1 MPTRM
6 IEMKHNTKGLSRKC
20 SKHDLFHSGPGLQCG
35 NCLAVNY
42 AEYTHEVS
50 GKFFM
55 RTAWTGGDTPPKR
68 FNDPYFKGLRK
79 QFFRELLND
88 CGGLDLWECAGT
100 TRWERAR
107 IFWNQA
113 TLNAWRTLKE
123 YERKTTMKVW

>member
-1 MPTRM
+1 MFQM
-6 IEMKHNTKGLSRKC
+6 IKMKHTSTHCCPG
-20 SKHDLFHSGPGLQCG
+20 DLFHSGPGLQCG
-35 NCLAVNY
+35 RCMQANYIEYSHIVN
-42 AEYTHEVS
+42 
-50 GKFFM
+50 GRKFL
-55 RTAWTGGDTPPKR
+55 RTAWTGGDTPPKG

-79 QFFRELLND
+79 QFFRELLKD

-123 YERKTTMKVW
+123 YERKRT